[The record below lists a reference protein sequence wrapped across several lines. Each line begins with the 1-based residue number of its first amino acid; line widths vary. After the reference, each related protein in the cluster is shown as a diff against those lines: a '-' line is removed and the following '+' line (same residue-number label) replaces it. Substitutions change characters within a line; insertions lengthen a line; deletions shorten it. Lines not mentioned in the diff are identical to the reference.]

1 MAQMTARYAGKCAK
15 TGAPIRPGDMI
26 DYDRRTRRTT
36 LLTQPTITGFSG
48 VLYDIVEDV
57 VVERSDI
64 ERVSYT
70 QALEDAR
77 SLIDYRNAELAA
89 EDSDAP
95 RANEEWMYV
104 EVRYSTGRAE
114 ILYGPPDEPAAPPS
128 PPEGRYVSD
137 VFRTSGGTF
146 YRNKRGRCEDA
157 PCCGCCDI

>member
-1 MAQMTARYAGKCAK
+1 MAQMTARFAGKCAK

-26 DYDRRTRRTT
+26 DYDRRTRRAT
-36 LLTQPTITGFSG
+36 LLTQPAIVGYSG

-64 ERVSYT
+64 ERASYT

-77 SLIDYRNAELAA
+77 ALIDYRNAELAA
-89 EDSDAP
+89 EESDAP
-95 RANEEWMYV
+95 RANEEP
-104 EVRYSTGRAE
+104 T
-114 ILYGPPDEPAAPPS
+114 PAAPA
-128 PPEGRYVSD
+128 EGRYVSD

-157 PCCGCCDI
+157 PACGCCTI